1 MVHEITAANFD
12 TLVLQNEKPVLV
24 DFWASWCGPCKM
36 MGPVVDNLADEM
48 ADKLV
53 VGKINVDEQPALAQ
67 KFGVMSI
74 PTLALFQ
81 NGKLQKTAL
90 GFMPKQ
96 KLLEALGL

>member
-96 KLLEALGL
+96 KLLEVLGL

>member
-12 TLVLQNEKPVLV
+12 ELVVNSTKPVLV

-36 MGPVVDNLADEM
+36 MGPVVDTIAEEQ

-67 KFGVMSI
+67 RFGVMSI
-74 PTLALFQ
+74 PTILLFKD
-81 NGKLQKTAL
+81 GKQAASSL
-90 GFMPKQ
+90 GFMAKE
-96 KLLEALGL
+96 KLLAALGL

>member
-36 MGPVVDNLADEM
+36 MSPVVDNLADEM

>member
-12 TLVLQNEKPVLV
+12 ELVLHNTKPVLV
-24 DFWASWCGPCKM
+24 DFWATWCGPCKM
-36 MGPVVDNLADEM
+36 MGPVVDTVAEELADR
-48 ADKLV
+48 LV

-74 PTLALFQ
+74 PTLALFRD
-81 NGKLQKTAL
+81 GRLEKTTL

-96 KLLEALGL
+96 KLMESLGL

>member
-53 VGKINVDEQPALAQ
+53 VGKINVDEQPDLAQ